1 MAVREYF
8 PPRPFS
14 EARNAILEDPS
25 RILMKRA
32 LHLCLHSIVTK
43 KGNEVK
49 MSKKRSKETENIHTW
64 DAPNPSKKE
73 KKNTFVLLC
82 VIPIRRVKC
91 VCTFGHVRVL
101 NFFESYLI
109 HLEFIFYLQ
118 SVSEYLFSSRTQNHA
133 IICVILIYST
143 PYTLY
148 LSYYTYNVAIRKH
161 ASIHT
166 YKKIYI
172 IMLNIPQDLFASR
185 LYDSFFFFFCAFWN
199 RFFCF

>member
-1 MAVREYF
+1 MGCSQSFE
-8 PPRPFS
+8 
-14 EARNAILEDPS
+14 
-25 RILMKRA
+25 KR
-32 LHLCLHSIVTK
+32 
-43 KGNEVK
+43 
-49 MSKKRSKETENIHTW
+49 
-64 DAPNPSKKE
+64 

-91 VCTFGHVRVL
+91 VCTFRHVRVL

-118 SVSEYLFSSRTQNHA
+118 SVSGYLFSSRTQNHA
-133 IICVILIYST
+133 IICVTLIYST

-148 LSYYTYNVAIRKH
+148 LSYYTYNVAIRKY

-172 IMLNIPQDLFASR
+172 IMLNMPQDLFASR
-185 LYDSFFFFFCAFWN
+185 LYDSFFFFFYAFWN
-199 RFFCF
+199 RTRNDFSVFNKRKVKE

>member
-1 MAVREYF
+1 
-8 PPRPFS
+8 
-14 EARNAILEDPS
+14 
-25 RILMKRA
+25 MKRA

-43 KGNEVK
+43 KETKWKWVK
-49 MSKKRSKETENIHTW
+49 SEARKLKIHTW

-73 KKNTFVLLC
+73 KKYLCIVMLC

-118 SVSEYLFSSRTQNHA
+118 SVSRYLFSSRTQNHA

-166 YKKIYI
+166 YKKNIYNYI
-172 IMLNIPQDLFASR
+172 KYASR
-185 LYDSFFFFFCAFWN
+185 LVCLAII
-199 RFFCF
+199 RFIFLFLLRLLK